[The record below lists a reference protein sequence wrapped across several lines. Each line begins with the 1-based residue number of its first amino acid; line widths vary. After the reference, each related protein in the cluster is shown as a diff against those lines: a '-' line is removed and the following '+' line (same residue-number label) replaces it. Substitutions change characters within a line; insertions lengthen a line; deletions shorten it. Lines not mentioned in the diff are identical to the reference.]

1 MLKSP
6 YRLIA
11 LFLLLVLAG
20 LAAFSPET
28 SAKKPKK
35 KKAKTETVIYTP
47 PALQLTATPTMVTA
61 CAGEAGSSAARVQLD
76 ARASFPSGATPRYKW
91 SASGGHIVGDG
102 PTPTWDLS
110 GLQPGY
116 YKTLIEVDNGYTDEC
131 VAFSSV
137 MVLVKCQ
144 PPICPSI
151 IVSCP
156 DKVRVNQSVTF
167 SASVTGGS
175 PNVTPVYNWTVSA
188 GRIVAGEGTNT
199 ITVDTAGLGGQ
210 SIGAT
215 VSIPGYDALN
225 CSASGMVPIQP
236 ETPGCRKFDV
246 CENCRFNDEKARLD
260 NYGIELQNDP
270 TATAYVIVYPGR
282 GGKPGDVQKH
292 STRIFDYLVNSRD
305 IDSRRIVTRVG
316 PVRGEPTVE
325 LWICPQGAKAPAI
338 E

>member
-1 MLKSP
+1 MLKGP

-11 LFLLLVLAG
+11 LVLLLALAG
-20 LAAFSPET
+20 LATFAPEA
-28 SAKKPKK
+28 SAKKPQK

-47 PALQLTATPTMVTA
+47 PTLQLTAAPTIVTA
-61 CAGEAGSSAARVQLD
+61 CAGDAGGAAARVQLD
-76 ARASFPSGATPRYKW
+76 ARAKFPSGATPRYKW

-116 YKTLIEVDNGYTDEC
+116 YKALVEVDNGQTDEC

-144 PPICPSI
+144 PPMCPSI

-156 DKVRVNQSVTF
+156 DKVMVNQSVTF

-175 PNVTPVYNWTVSA
+175 PNITPVYHWTVSA

-199 ITVDTAGLGGQ
+199 ITVDTTGLGGQ
-210 SIGAT
+210 SIKAT
-215 VSIPGYDALN
+215 VTVPGYDALN
-225 CSASGMVPIQP
+225 CSASCAVSIQP

-282 GGKPGDVQKH
+282 GGKPGDVLKH
-292 STRIFDYLVNSRD
+292 TTRIFDYLVNSRGV
-305 IDSRRIVTRVG
+305 DSRRIVTRVG
-316 PVRGEPTVE
+316 PARSQPTVE
-325 LWICPQGAKAPAI
+325 LWICPQGAKAPSF
-338 E
+338 